1 MCWVIQPRSI
11 SSLTAAEAVPYLGL
25 NGARQTCRM
34 QNGAEALFS
43 VALTWSCARSSYST
57 PLRLYASMAFMRWGL
72 FIPWVTLC
80 SCRALMIADAI
91 IWSEAC
97 SNLDALLK
105 CSARGHTTELL
116 CCCFSFVFQQELT
129 FITLQIIVISFYHF
143 IMSAAC
149 CRSCGDWN
157 ILDDIGYC
165 RNSVRSRFFRQF
177 LCLFFR
183 GYFRRKDARSCHG
196 PKFSQVLA
204 NWWENHVEAF
214 RGTGRNE
221 HFFSNRGKH
230 TQKTGR
236 LRTFR
241 LWENS
246 DRHSTFLN
254 GSVFLLVGCLL
265 TKQSG
270 RTVDFGC
277 PILSAY
283 FKLISFQNLISL
295 VVIRGR
301 ASPRNPWLVCC
312 PLRSDLIAVH
322 SLWCR
327 IQGWLP

>member
-1 MCWVIQPRSI
+1 MCWMIQPRSI

-57 PLRLYASMAFMRWGL
+57 PLRLYASMAFMRSGL

-80 SCRALMIADAI
+80 SCWALMIADAI

-116 CCCFSFVFQQELT
+116 CCCFRLFSSKNWHSLHCRS
-129 FITLQIIVISFYHF
+129 LWYHF
-143 IMSAAC
+143 MMSAASC
-149 CRSCGDWN
+149 SSCGDWN

-165 RNSVRSRFFRQF
+165 RNSVRSRFFPAIP
-177 LCLFFR
+177 LSILIIIFFR

-214 RGTGRNE
+214 RGTGRNDN
-221 HFFSNRGKH
+221 FFSNQGKH
-230 TQKTGR
+230 TRKRQ
-236 LRTFR
+236 
-241 LWENS
+241 
-246 DRHSTFLN
+246 
-254 GSVFLLVGCLL
+254 
-265 TKQSG
+265 
-270 RTVDFGC
+270 VD
-277 PILSAY
+277 
-283 FKLISFQNLISL
+283 
-295 VVIRGR
+295 
-301 ASPRNPWLVCC
+301 
-312 PLRSDLIAVH
+312 
-322 SLWCR
+322 
-327 IQGWLP
+327 